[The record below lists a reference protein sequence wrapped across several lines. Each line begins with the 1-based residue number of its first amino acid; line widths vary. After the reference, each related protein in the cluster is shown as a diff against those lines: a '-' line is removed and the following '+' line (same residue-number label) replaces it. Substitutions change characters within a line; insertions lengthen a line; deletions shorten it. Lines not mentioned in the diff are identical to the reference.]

1 MPWVDLANNQAV
13 SFNNLW
19 DAVNFG
25 VFIQKATIPV
35 SNECIT
41 KTDANNYVY
50 IDTSYSSYA
59 AKASNQLVVKQD
71 LQNAVGVYY
80 MTTAGTYPVTG
91 TSLSYADIKLRNT
104 SGGTI
109 YLYGLYNSGGAN
121 SGSAYG
127 YMQLT
132 GQSTVYTFG
141 TITGYNQNIYSSTY
155 FTIANN
161 TTVTIT
167 VVKDDT
173 IGSGSSMRAA
183 YSTTVGGS
191 KTTL

>member
-1 MPWVDLANNQAV
+1 MPWVDLANNEAI

-19 DAVNFG
+19 DAVNTG
-25 VFIQKATIPV
+25 VFIQKATIPT

-41 KTDANNYVY
+41 KTDANDYVY
-50 IDTSYSSYA
+50 INTSYSSYA
-59 AKASNQLVVKQD
+59 SKASNQLVLKQD

-80 MTTAGTYPVTG
+80 MTTFGAYPVTG
-91 TSLSYADIKLRNT
+91 TGTQAATISLRNN

-109 YLYGLYNSGGAN
+109 YVYGLYNSGGAN

-132 GQSTVYTFG
+132 GQSTVNVFG
-141 TITGYNQNIYSSTY
+141 NISGYGQNIYSATY

-161 TTVTIT
+161 TTSSIT
-167 VVKDDT
+167 VVKDDL
-173 IGSGSSMRAA
+173 IGSGSTMRAA
-183 YSTTVGGS
+183 YSTTVGGT
-191 KTTL
+191 KITI